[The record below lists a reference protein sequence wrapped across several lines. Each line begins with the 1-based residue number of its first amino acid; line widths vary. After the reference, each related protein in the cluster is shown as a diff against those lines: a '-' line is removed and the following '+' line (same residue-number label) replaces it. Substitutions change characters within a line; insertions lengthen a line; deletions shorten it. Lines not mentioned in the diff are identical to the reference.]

1 MADTRSVTV
10 KLGMDTSSYESSA
23 KRAAGATKG
32 IGEGGEAAFEKIKAG
47 AATAGKAAMDV
58 FVGAGQAAVGLGVAA
73 LATGVSYN
81 SLQQSSRA
89 ALTTILGSAQAA
101 NSQMDKLDAFAK
113 QSPFSKSVWI
123 TAQQQMLGF
132 GVAAEKVIPTLGAI
146 NDAVAAVGG
155 NNQTVAELSYIFA
168 QVSASGK
175 ITAEDLNQFG
185 QRGVDAATLIGSQ
198 MGMTGQEI
206 RDKITSGSLDA
217 GEALDALSAGMTAK
231 FGGAA
236 ANVKE
241 TWSGAVDRIKAAWRD
256 LSSIIADPFVG
267 KEGGGA
273 AVGWANGL
281 ADTMRVLQAKIE
293 PIWGGIIGN
302 MKGAFDGVPDIFARL
317 QVVIRQLD
325 VGDIEKLVGHL
336 KEIAP
341 AMVGL
346 GAGLTA
352 GLSGAIPILREL
364 PLAMNPFVA
373 GIGALILTSPQARQ
387 ALGALAAPAA
397 ILFDA
402 FMQLASALSG
412 PLASAVAAAATVLQ
426 PILLAAAGLAQGLAQ
441 VPGPILAVAA
451 AFTGLLIMRGP
462 LTAMWGNI
470 LQPMR
475 TFGQEMRL
483 QQGLASLSG
492 QSLGTMGA
500 GFAALRSQASGA
512 VGGLRAFGSSLLGAV
527 GGAPGLL
534 ITAAITAITVGLFKL
549 GEANRAAARS
559 AQSTASGFDGMVQA
573 MKNANGQIDEN
584 VRASALAAIKSQA
597 WGRES
602 SNLADYS
609 DRLGVSLTTQVD
621 SLVGVAGASAEMEQ
635 AYQKQRAALEGVIA
649 TEVTS
654 VGSGRSAKQVLN
666 EKGQAAQTELGILD
680 EQHAAYTQLQG
691 ASQGLTT
698 AYQAEKAAVEGKAD
712 ATQANMSL
720 SEAAAK
726 NLQEYALSAGLS
738 ENAIREMG
746 AASGLSAGQINTVVA
761 AVQSAGGAQDEMTQA
776 LDNNK
781 AAADRARQALDF
793 FSQAIDRLVGRNID
807 AQLAEQQ
814 LNDQVRAVE
823 QAFKDGTAATNGHI
837 ESLIRADG
845 TIDTTTEAGS
855 KLFGTINDYRTAY
868 DNATISAYQQAVATG
883 NVAGAADAARAA
895 ATSARERFLAMA
907 ASQNISSE
915 AAVAL
920 ANKLGIVDGT
930 EIDDKTFAVIANGLA
945 QAKSDTAALDA
956 MTISNKTYTITQR
969 NVEIREIQQ
978 VNSGAASTYGSGGPG
993 LWTGGPVWGP
1003 GTETSD
1009 SIHARLSRN
1018 EWVMRAKAVRTYGRA
1033 FMHAVNQ
1040 GTYVP
1045 GAPLP
1050 GYADGGL
1057 VAPAAAAP
1065 APMPLVMRSTT
1076 TVLVQVAP
1084 FDIRFTGD
1092 GPITDHMAVVATQQ
1106 ARQEISR
1113 QVRAELGS
1121 R

>member
-1 MADTRSVTV
+1 
-10 KLGMDTSSYESSA
+10 MDNSEYKAKAAES
-23 KRAAGATKG
+23 AGATKQ
-32 IGEGGEAAFEKIKAG
+32 IGESGQAALEKIKG
-47 AATAGKAAMDV
+47 AASTAGKAALDV
-58 FVGAGQAAVGLGVAA
+58 FTGAGQAAVGLGVAA

-101 NSQMDKLDAFAK
+101 NTQMDKLDAFAK
-113 QSPFSKSVWI
+113 TSPFSKSVWI

-132 GVAAEKVIPTLGAI
+132 GVSAEKVLPTLSAI

-198 MGMTGQEI
+198 MGLTGQEI

-217 GEALDALSAGMTAK
+217 GEALDALSAGMTER

-236 ANVKE
+236 ANVKN

-256 LSSIIADPFVG
+256 MSSIIADPFVG

-293 PIWGGIIGN
+293 PIWGGIVGN
-302 MKGAFDGVPDIFARL
+302 MKGAFDGLPEIFTRL

-325 VGDIEKLVGHL
+325 VGDIEKLVAHL
-336 KEIAP
+336 QEIAP
-341 AMVGL
+341 AIVGL

-364 PLAMNPFVA
+364 PIAMNPFVA

-462 LTAMWGNI
+462 LTSMWGSI
-470 LQPMR
+470 LAPMR
-475 TFGQEMRL
+475 NFGTEITR
-483 QQGLASLSG
+483 QQALAAAGG
-492 QSLGTMGA
+492 QTLGRFGGA
-500 GFAALRSQASGA
+500 VSAVGSMAASG
-512 VGGLRAFGSSLLGAV
+512 VGGLRSFGSSLLGAV
-527 GGAPGLL
+527 GGPAGLL
-534 ITAAITAITVGLFKL
+534 ITAAITAITIGLFKL
-549 GEANRAAARS
+549 GESQRQAAQLARQGEE
-559 AQSTASGFDGMVQA
+559 AQRSFSDALAKTNGVVDESVRQNALNTLKGAAWGDGM
-573 MKNANGQIDEN
+573 KDLTD
-584 VRASALAAIKSQA
+584 LA
-597 WGRES
+597 G
-602 SNLADYS
+602 
-609 DRLGVSLTTQVD
+609 RLGVSLGTLVDAQV
-621 SLVGVAGASAEMEQ
+621 GTAGAASTVEQ
-635 AYQKQRAALEGVIA
+635 AYQRQRAALEGVISSETTMA
-649 TEVTS
+649 GAGK
-654 VGSGRSAKQVLN
+654 GSTRVLN
-666 EKGQAAQTELGILD
+666 EKGQAAQRDLEILD
-680 EQHAAYTQLQG
+680 QQHAAYAPLIGDLEAAQTRW
-691 ASQGLTT
+691 
-698 AYQAEKAAVEGKAD
+698 QAESEAVQGS
-712 ATQANMSL
+712 TQATEQHMSL

-738 ENAIREMG
+738 ESAIREMG
-746 AASGLSAGQINTVVA
+746 ASAGLSAGQIDTVVA

-793 FSQAIDRLVGRNID
+793 FSQSIDRLVGRDLD
-807 AQLAEQQ
+807 AQLAQQQ
-814 LNDQVRAVE
+814 LDDAVRSVE
-823 QAFKDGTAATNGHI
+823 QAFKDATKSTEGHI

-845 TIDTTTEAGS
+845 TIDTTSEAGS

-895 ATSARERFLAMA
+895 ATTARERFLAMA
-907 ASQNISSE
+907 ASQNISSD
-915 AAVAL
+915 AAVKL
-920 ANKLGIVDGT
+920 ADKLGIVDGT
-930 EIDDKTFAVIANGLA
+930 QIDDKTFAVIANGLA
-945 QAKSDTAALDA
+945 QAKADTAALDA

-1018 EWVMRAKAVRTYGRA
+1018 EWVMRAKAVRTYGTA
-1033 FMHAVNQ
+1033 FMHAVNS

-1065 APMPLVMRSTT
+1065 APMPFVMRSTSN
-1076 TVLVQVAP
+1076 VIVQIAP
-1084 FDIRFTGD
+1084 FDIRFTGE
-1092 GPITDHMAVVATQQ
+1092 GAITDQMAQVATVQ

-1113 QVRAELGS
+1113 QIRAQEGVR
-1121 R
+1121 